1 MKIEVT
7 EISPVKKTLSIEAS
21 EDEVSRETEAV
32 VRRWASQVRIPGFRQ
47 GKVPVDLVR
56 KRFAKEI
63 QDDVRERLVSRLYAE
78 AAREKGFRPLGDPVL
93 DELKAEEG
101 QPFTFKTTF
110 EVLPEFA
117 VKDYKGVEVRE
128 SAPQV
133 GEAEIDEALDQ
144 LRNAH
149 ARYLAEEGR
158 AAAAGDLLV
167 ADVTEAVDG
176 EEPRTRERA
185 MLEVGLTDQ
194 VPAFNDAIHGA
205 KPGDDLDFHVVYP
218 ADFAIERLA
227 GRNARYQIHVHE
239 VKRRELPA
247 LDDEFAKDMGDFE
260 SFAALRER
268 IRRDLEDRKLAEVRS
283 ATRQAVLDKVLLENP
298 VALPEI
304 LVEDE
309 IRERLE
315 DMVRAMMY
323 HGVDPRTAE
332 IDWKAARDRQEEPAR
347 KTVHARLVLD
357 AVAKAE
363 SITVDRAEVEARIS
377 REAER
382 IGEKPAAV
390 RERLSKG
397 AGMQAL
403 EIQMVREKSLDFL
416 TSVANIRRAE

>member
-21 EDEVSRETEAV
+21 QDEVARETEAV

-47 GKVPVDLVR
+47 GKVPLDLVR

-101 QPFTFKTTF
+101 EPLAFKTTF
-110 EVLPEFA
+110 EVLPQFE
-117 VKDYKGVEVRE
+117 VRNYKGVEVRE
-128 SAPQV
+128 VAPAV
-133 GEAEIDEALDQ
+133 AEAEIEETLEQ

-149 ARYLAEEGR
+149 ARYTSEEGR
-158 AAAAGDLLV
+158 AAAAGDLIV
-167 ADVTEAVDG
+167 ADVTESVDG

-205 KPGDDLDFHVVYP
+205 KAGDALDFHVVYP
-218 ADFAIERLA
+218 AEFAIERLA
-227 GRNARYQIHVHE
+227 GRNARYQMTVHE

-247 LDDEFAKDMGDFE
+247 LDDEFARDMGDFE

-268 IRRDLEDRKLAEVRS
+268 VRRDLEDRKTAESRS
-283 ATRQAVLDKVLLENP
+283 ATRQAILDKVLLENP

-363 SITVDRAEVEARIS
+363 SIAVDRAEVEARVG

-382 IGEKPAAV
+382 IGEKPAVV

-397 AGMQAL
+397 GGLQAL

>member
-7 EISPVKKTLSIEAS
+7 EISPVKKTLSIEATD
-21 EDEVSRETEAV
+21 DEVSRETEAV

-47 GKVPVDLVR
+47 GKVPIDLVR

-78 AAREKGFRPLGDPVL
+78 AAREKGFRPLGDPTL

-101 QPFTFKTTF
+101 QPFAFKTTF
-110 EVLPEFA
+110 EVLPEIA
-117 VKDYKGVEVRE
+117 VKGYKGVEVRE
-128 SAPQV
+128 AAAQV
-133 GEAEIDEALDQ
+133 AEAEIDEALEQ

-149 ARYLAEEGR
+149 ARYLVEEGR
-158 AAAAGDLLV
+158 AATAGDLLV
-167 ADVTEAVDG
+167 ADVTETVEG

-205 KPGDDLDFHVVYP
+205 KPGDALDFHVVYP
-218 ADFAIERLA
+218 AEFAIERLA

-239 VKRRELPA
+239 VKRRELPS
-247 LDDEFAKDMGDFE
+247 LDDEFAKDMGDFA
-260 SFAALRER
+260 SLAALRER
-268 IRRDLEDRKLAEVRS
+268 IRRDLEDRKVAESRS
-283 ATRQAVLDKVLLENP
+283 ATRQAILDKVLLENP
-298 VALPEI
+298 IALPDI

-323 HGVDPRTAE
+323 HGVDPRTSE

-347 KTVHARLVLD
+347 KTVHARLILD

-363 SITVDRAEVEARIS
+363 SIQIDRAEIDARIS

-397 AGMQAL
+397 GGMQAL

>member
-21 EDEVSRETEAV
+21 QDELARETDAV

-78 AAREKGFRPLGDPVL
+78 AAREKGLRPLGDPVL
-93 DELKAEEG
+93 DELKAEDG
-101 QPFTFKTTF
+101 QPFAFRTTV
-110 EVLPEFA
+110 EVLPEFE
-117 VKDYKGVEVRE
+117 VKGYKGVEVRE
-128 SAPQV
+128 GAPTV
-133 GEAEIDEALDQ
+133 AEAEIDESLEQ

-149 ARYLAEEGR
+149 ARYVSEEGR

-167 ADVTEAVDG
+167 ADVTETVEG

-185 MLEVGLTDQ
+185 MLEVGLPDQ
-194 VPAFNDAIHGA
+194 VPAFNEAIHGA
-205 KPGDDLDFHVVYP
+205 RAGDALDFHVVYP
-218 ADFAIERLA
+218 PEFAIPRLA
-227 GRNARYQIHVHE
+227 GRNARYQIVVHE

-247 LDDEFAKDMGDFE
+247 FDDEFAKDMGDFA
-260 SFAALRER
+260 SFGALRER
-268 IRRDLEDRKLAEVRS
+268 IRRDLEDRKAAETRS
-283 ATRQAVLDKVLLENP
+283 ATRQSVLDKILLANP
-298 VALPEI
+298 VALPDI

-357 AVAKAE
+357 AVARAE
-363 SITVDRAEVEARIS
+363 AIGVDRAEVESRIA

-382 IGEKPAAV
+382 IGEKPATV

-397 AGMQAL
+397 AGLQAL